1 MWKRNLIFGITIILI
16 LSRLKQWWLSV
27 MSLKYLNILQFLSET
42 VFPALFFSI
51 TSVPLCRFSLPF
63 KLTVRSHLDL
73 HYAFMPKFTRHIDNR
88 TCTVLLS
95 SSTTVSPL
103 LWSTGS
109 VFPITQPLPFSPTS
123 IWSLT
128 PPLHLAEG
136 VNEGRGRPS
145 SPPPLLLNWMLVAS
159 IDICRQLSPLLWRA
173 SVQTYCSFVAFL
185 SLQPQ
190 ACLPRKS
197 KRETLII
204 NSAKVIAVTTPGF
217 STYTYILFPQL
228 LQTPGGK
235 SQLLGWGSI
244 FTIKIL
250 KGEENHCNL

>member
-1 MWKRNLIFGITIILI
+1 M
-16 LSRLKQWWLSV
+16 
-27 MSLKYLNILQFLSET
+27 
-42 VFPALFFSI
+42 
-51 TSVPLCRFSLPF
+51 PLCRFSLPF

-73 HYAFMPKFTRHIDNR
+73 HYAFLPKFTRHIDNR
-88 TCTVLLS
+88 TCTVSLS

-128 PPLHLAEG
+128 PTLHLTEG

-159 IDICRQLSPLLWRA
+159 IDICRQLSPPLWRA
-173 SVQTYCSFVAFL
+173 SVQTYCSFVACL

-197 KRETLII
+197 KRETLIK
-204 NSAKVIAVTTPGF
+204 NSAKVTAVTTPICRLQHKHTLTSFFLNCCKHLEGKVRYLDEA
-217 STYTYILFPQL
+217 TFPQL
-228 LQTPGGK
+228 QFWK
-235 SQLLGWGSI
+235 VK
-244 FTIKIL
+244 KITAIYSSKTKKL
-250 KGEENHCNL
+250 TN